1 MKMNSR
7 SFGEKR
13 DTGKFEM
20 IEKLRILSP
29 DRMLPERFGGYI
41 RTYNIAKLLRDLFRE
56 IEILAVD
63 EEYFFDGEIDGI
75 RFIQE
80 EKYHHDYERLIQY
93 YHAFFSRNFAPKVPA
108 KTFSNK
114 TDYLFQLESPYFY
127 NLIKKEKIKNFV
139 LNEFDVNWEMS
150 NLPHH
155 DLKLKIYKK
164 LFSERER
171 EVEIEALK
179 RSSLI
184 LTCSEIDKE
193 KILKEIPDVTS
204 KIMVMP
210 NCVDFKEFSSYLDSN
225 NKVELGGKKFTV
237 TFIGSLFYPPN
248 QDAVNIIVSNIAPHF
263 TNDVQF
269 LIVGKNPPNIKT
281 PSNVHFLGYVENI
294 KETIHQSDICIAPL
308 RFGGGTRI
316 KILEYM
322 AMKKPVISTT
332 KGAEGL
338 DARHGEHIILED
350 NLNLFHDQITSL
362 LNDEKKMRIIGENGQ
377 KLVKEKYDWILYKD
391 ALENEYKR
399 LL

>member
-1 MKMNSR
+1 
-7 SFGEKR
+7 
-13 DTGKFEM
+13 
-20 IEKLRILSP
+20 
-29 DRMLPERFGGYI
+29 MLPDRFGGYI
-41 RTYNIAKLLRDLFRE
+41 RTYNIAKLLRDLFEE

-63 EEYFFDGEIDGI
+63 EEYFFDGVIDGI

-80 EKYHHDYERLIQY
+80 KKYNHEYERLIQY
-93 YHAFFSRNFAPKVPA
+93 YHAFFSRNFAPKVPDE
-108 KTFSNK
+108 TFINK
-114 TDYLFQLESPYFY
+114 TDCIYQLESPYFY

-139 LNEFDVNWEMS
+139 LNEFDINWEMA

-155 DLKLKIYKK
+155 DMKLKIYKK
-164 LFSERER
+164 FLSKRER
-171 EVEIEALK
+171 EVEVEALK

-193 KILKEIPDVTS
+193 KILTEVPDVNS
-204 KIMVMP
+204 KIVIMP
-210 NCVDFKEFSSYLDSN
+210 NCVDFEEFSLYLNSDQKIDSARDTYN
-225 NKVELGGKKFTV
+225 I

-248 QDAVNIIVSNIAPHF
+248 RDAVNIIVSYIAPHCE
-263 TNDVQF
+263 NNVNF
-269 LIVGKNPPNIKT
+269 LIVGKNPPHIKT
-281 PSNVHFLGYVENI
+281 PNNVHFLGYVENI
-294 KETIHQSDICIAPL
+294 KEIIQQSDICIAPL

-322 AMKKPVISTT
+322 AMKKPVISTS

-338 DARHGEHIILED
+338 DVRNGEHIILED
-350 NLNLFHDQITSL
+350 NLNLFHEQITSL

-391 ALENEYKR
+391 ALEKEYKR

>member
-1 MKMNSR
+1 MNSR

-41 RTYNIAKLLRDLFRE
+41 RTYNIAKLLRDLFKE
-56 IEILAVD
+56 IEILALD

-225 NKVELGGKKFTV
+225 NKVELVGKKSTV

-332 KGAEGL
+332 KFDG
-338 DARHGEHIILED
+338 
-350 NLNLFHDQITSL
+350 NLLFCMSVNISL
-362 LNDEKKMRIIGENGQ
+362 I
-377 KLVKEKYDWILYKD
+377 
-391 ALENEYKR
+391 
-399 LL
+399 